1 MNKLIIA
8 AVAIIV
14 VLGGA
19 FFLYKISGKVKS
31 RNLLTTNN
39 NTSSNNSVPTN
50 SATSPTSMTID
61 SISPSDGQTV
71 TTPSIMLTGKTLPNT
86 DVSINEVDTK
96 ADQGGNFSAKI
107 SLDDGDNLITIVA
120 NDQNGNFVEKEITIT
135 YSSTA
140 TQ

>member
-8 AVAIIV
+8 AAALVI

-19 FFLYKISGKVKS
+19 CFLYKISRRVKS
-31 RNLLTTNN
+31 GKLLTTND
-39 NTSSNNSVPTN
+39 NTSSNNSVPAN
-50 SATSPTSMTID
+50 LETSMAID

-71 TTPSIMLTGKTLPNT
+71 TTRSIRLSGKTFPNAE
-86 DVSINEVDTK
+86 VSINEVDTK
-96 ADQGGNFSAKI
+96 ADQEGNFSAKI
-107 SLDDGDNLITIVA
+107 NLDDGDNLITIVA
-120 NDQNGNFVEKEITIT
+120 NDQSGNFVEKEITIT